1 MIAVSSDQSWTVW
14 LDTETTLA
22 YGYRRYYSSF
32 LFCGW
37 EDECSE
43 RSKVCPTSQKNWQ
56 AKFISLGPVPVSLLT
71 YLTIWDKYKWC
82 LPLNHGFTFGKC
94 FSPASPATWHQ
105 PLPKLSESWL
115 TNRKG
120 ASGSLAICRAE
131 KLDATL
137 EWRAPRLRLARI
149 SKTEIKS
156 ISEANGKL
164 NAELS
169 TLSSEWKHHSQDN

>member
-1 MIAVSSDQSWTVW
+1 MG
-14 LDTETTLA
+14 TE
-22 YGYRRYYSSF
+22 GIVHRYYF
-32 LFCGW
+32 VVGKMNAQRGQRFARHHRKI
-37 EDECSE
+37 DKP
-43 RSKVCPTSQKNWQ
+43 RV
-56 AKFISLGPVPVSLLT
+56 KFISLGPVPVSLLT

-120 ASGSLAICRAE
+120 AGGSLAICRAE
-131 KLDATL
+131 KLDAAL
-137 EWRAPRLRLARI
+137 EWRAPRLRLTRI